1 MKQEKGALELLT
13 KQKKKKKKSAGLRQW
28 IPRYWFE
35 PRASTRITALK
46 TCVEVST

>member
-35 PRASTRITALK
+35 PRGTALK

>member
-1 MKQEKGALELLT
+1 MKQEKGALESLT
-13 KQKKKKKKSAGLRQW
+13 KQKKKKKSAGLRQW